1 MLKKEVKFIFCI
13 FTIIIISNVQIVLSE
28 EIQLNKKII
37 DQQIQEKLN
46 SNEKIIDVFFKLD
59 DISKADN
66 LISNL
71 SDEEFQFIGKSPS
84 RIVGKITKEGLDK
97 LINDGRVKEIY
108 YNFPVEA
115 TNNKT
120 KDENKIYSEKERDYQ
135 LYMWIILGGLLLII
149 FYIIIRKNKNNR

>member
-1 MLKKEVKFIFCI
+1 MRKGLFFSVLVALVFAGMINFVIAEMLVSDVGVIYD
-13 FTIIIISNVQIVLSE
+13 SE
-28 EIQLNKKII
+28 I
-37 DQQIQEKLN
+37 EKAFN
-46 SNEKIIDVFFKLD
+46 SSEWVGVFFKLD

-84 RIVGKITKEGLDK
+84 RIVGKITKGGFNK
-97 LINDGRVKEIY
+97 LINDSRVKEIY
-108 YNFPVEA
+108 YNFPVEG

-120 KDENKIYSEKERDYQ
+120 EDENKIYSEKERDYQ

-149 FYIIIRKNKNNR
+149 FYIIIRKKKNNR